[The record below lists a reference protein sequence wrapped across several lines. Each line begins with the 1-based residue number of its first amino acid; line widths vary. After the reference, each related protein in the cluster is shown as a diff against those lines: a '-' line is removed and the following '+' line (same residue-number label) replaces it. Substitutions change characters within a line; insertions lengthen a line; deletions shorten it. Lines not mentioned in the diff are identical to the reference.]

1 MLFRPLPKSASFDES
16 QTALDVVRT
25 KRAKQLLNDK
35 VPRQSSGASGAG
47 TSVNTGGSSSRTTKS
62 GLSQERTVGCADMVA
77 DKAECHLSKP
87 VLNKIKFTCMSPL

>member
-47 TSVNTGGSSSRTTKS
+47 TSVNTGNSRTTKS

-77 DKAECHLSKP
+77 DKA
-87 VLNKIKFTCMSPL
+87 